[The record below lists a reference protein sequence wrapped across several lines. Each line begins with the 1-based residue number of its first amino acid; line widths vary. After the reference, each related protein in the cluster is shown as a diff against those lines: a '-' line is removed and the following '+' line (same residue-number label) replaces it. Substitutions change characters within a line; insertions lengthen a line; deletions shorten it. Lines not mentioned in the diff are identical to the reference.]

1 MVAPHFERAH
11 STSAMKSDA
20 AASDAALR
28 TTATRHML
36 VRRRTRCRRVWSPV
50 IISQARLERDVV
62 MSARAYGHLDLR
74 ARKAT
79 SGRDMCLGSDQAR
92 PCTMYYHETPPLV

>member
-11 STSAMKSDA
+11 STSATKSDA

-28 TTATRHML
+28 TTATRRML
-36 VRRRTRCRRVWSPV
+36 ERRTRCRRVSPV
-50 IISQARLERDVV
+50 IISQHGCRRDVV

-79 SGRDMCLGSDQAR
+79 SGRDRHVSW
-92 PCTMYYHETPPLV
+92 V